1 MSRFDWEK
9 QNKVEQP
16 KQKRPLSNRSKVL
29 TAYENGTKRERERI
43 VRLIETLDLQYVP
56 DGVQDFIAGDALDLI
71 NLIKG
76 RQQ

>member
-1 MSRFDWEK
+1 MSRLNWEK
-9 QNKVEQP
+9 QNKVERP
-16 KQKRPLSNRSKVL
+16 KQKRRLTNRSKVL

-56 DGVQDFIAGDALDLI
+56 DGVEDFIAGDALDLI

-76 RQQ
+76 GQQ